1 MFDLF
6 NNPAIDPT
14 NLVAFPAKIR
24 PRAAPLPK
32 MHPLTFAVIE
42 LSQAE
47 RYEWAINNLFVEPVD
62 DPAVSEE
69 IAKANISMHGVIL
82 IDALV
87 RPALAEYPRL
97 AEMFPIT
104 LEIAAIER
112 ADLEA
117 RLPHPRRYL

>member
-14 NLVAFPAKIR
+14 NVIPFPAKLR
-24 PRAAPLPK
+24 PHAVPLPK

-42 LSQAE
+42 LSQAD
-47 RYEWAINNLFVEPVD
+47 RYEWAVNNLFVEPVD
-62 DPAVSEE
+62 DPDAAE
-69 IAKANISMHGVIL
+69 AYARANISMHGVIL

-87 RPALAEYPRL
+87 RPALVDYPGL
-97 AEMFPIT
+97 TEWFPIT

-117 RLPHPRRYL
+117 RVPHPYRYL